1 MIQPYT
7 EVDHKAML
15 EQLFKLLI
23 HYTDDPDV
31 PREVIPRLAIENMVV
46 NVLAEQPEDFDGRPM
61 LRVLREWVCE
71 GGYSE
76 KLTQSLLDN
85 ELFVEPSDDLE

>member
-1 MIQPYT
+1 
-7 EVDHKAML
+7 
-15 EQLFKLLI
+15 
-23 HYTDDPDV
+23 
-31 PREVIPRLAIENMVV
+31 MVV

-85 ELFVEPSDDLE
+85 ELFIGLDEDLE